1 MTELGKTQS
10 TNIHNTRLLI
20 RTLKYVLDI
29 LQMEKAF
36 TVEEY
41 KHTHTHTHRERE
53 SKQIMK
59 VLHFLNAKKV
69 VKNLKGNLMTLEAK
83 IAKHLK
89 HRPNCFSPSN
99 NLIFEIMK
107 LYKQILQTKGCS
119 KLKLLQVQLA
129 PQNRHSSKFG
139 DHRSCEVGD
148 IKF

>member
-41 KHTHTHTHRERE
+41 KHTERERE

-69 VKNLKGNLMTLEAK
+69 VKNLKGNLMTFEVK